1 MEFNY
6 ALERR
11 KFEKQW
17 AILRRQ
23 YEKAGMEKTAID
35 QLYEFDLQ
43 WFNSERR
50 YIRRQE
56 DLPDGVTVD
65 DFPCQ
70 EAGQTERGTLPNS
83 GILHTVP
90 KDRYWWVNDIDDEK
104 LLRKLTKLSEDDIE
118 LLTALVFEGKTQEQI
133 AQIRGCSQ
141 KTISNHFAGPE
152 LKIF

>member
-11 KFEKQW
+11 KFEKEW
-17 AILRRQ
+17 TILRQQ
-23 YEKAGMEKTAID
+23 YVQAGMEQTAIN

-65 DFPCQ
+65 DFPCP
-70 EAGQTERGTLPNS
+70 EADQTESGTLPNS
-83 GILHTVP
+83 GILRTAP

-104 LLRKLTKLSEDDIE
+104 LLRKLTKLSVDDIE
-118 LLTALVFEGKTQEQI
+118 LLTALVFEGKTQGQI

-141 KTISNHFAGPE
+141 KTISNHFHRIKKL
-152 LKIF
+152 LK